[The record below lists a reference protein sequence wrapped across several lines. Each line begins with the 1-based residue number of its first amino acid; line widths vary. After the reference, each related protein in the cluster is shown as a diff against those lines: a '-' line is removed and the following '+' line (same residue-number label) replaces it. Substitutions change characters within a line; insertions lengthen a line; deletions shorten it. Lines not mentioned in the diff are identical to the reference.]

1 MRRIFLMSSV
11 LFVAPFVFGESGEV
25 SAQCVATTDCASL
38 GYTEASCPNG
48 GIKCPFG
55 NSYICLSGSCAE
67 SGFTYDCAGIGYI
80 EGIGQSCHGKY
91 TSCSC
96 SSGYEWKSGKCE
108 KVNTPSNGTLGTCTG
123 YAKNCSIGDIL
134 NSDGTC
140 SSDKVSGKT
149 PIGIVVYISPD
160 GCGQAIALDN
170 VYKSVSS
177 SQVRS
182 CNFEGG
188 SSISDR
194 VCQIFKDYYFSANKN
209 HDEALNDFDSCG
221 NTQKLNEINNKIDA
235 SGHQG
240 YYPDGYFSIAR
251 AASQY
256 APSNAQNTKGKWC
269 LPAAGIGREIYKNY
283 EKFNNI
289 IKKVNGQ
296 LFYKSPSFY
305 FSSTLGKKIKN
316 EDTAPAIGNP
326 SSNIYHWGWLHDAG
340 VLYPLGYFRYDDY
353 YLGLDRSI
361 LIRPVIEF

>member
-1 MRRIFLMSSV
+1 MNIKFLLIGTSLS
-11 LFVAPFVFGESGEV
+11 LIPNFTQ
-25 SAQCVATTDCASL
+25 AQCVATTDCASL
-38 GYTEASCPNG
+38 GYTETSCPNG
-48 GIKCPFG
+48 KGLKCPFG
-55 NSYICLSGSCAE
+55 TTFACPATDQSVCEKY
-67 SGFTYDCAGIGYI
+67 GFKYDCRGTGYTS
-80 EGIGQSCHGKY
+80 GIGQICNNKY
-91 TSCSC
+91 TSCTC

-221 NTQKLNEINNKIDA
+221 NTQKLNEINNKIDV

-316 EDTAPAIGNP
+316 EDIAPAIGNP